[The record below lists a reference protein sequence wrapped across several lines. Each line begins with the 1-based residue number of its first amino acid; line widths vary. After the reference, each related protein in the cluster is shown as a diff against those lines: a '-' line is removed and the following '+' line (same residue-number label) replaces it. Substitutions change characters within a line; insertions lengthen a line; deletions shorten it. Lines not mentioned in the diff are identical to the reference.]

1 MLELLVLFGT
11 LSGYSAIMLT
21 ISHYHARGEQ

>member
-21 ISHYHARGEQ
+21 ISHYQSRVEK